1 MISYLHFTVLIIHIY
16 IYHSPKLDNDNIIVL
31 WCLCGVRVWF
41 SIRALQLE
49 ISISVRENLAD
60 GRTDGWQNGYAK
72 WMDIFPWRVL
82 DMKPCFFDRKSM
94 FFIRKMQF
102 FGASGVAWCFY
113 LCVKRSKVFYKSHW
127 IFSKK
132 WIIEHAEESIP
143 KHFMLWVI
151 LMTWI
156 FIWLTVSFMWSDAFV
171 CKVFHKHHSIFS
183 Q

>member
-1 MISYLHFTVLIIHIY
+1 MFSGG
-16 IYHSPKLDNDNIIVL
+16 
-31 WCLCGVRVWF
+31 LCDINSKSCFAVACF
-41 SIRALQLE
+41 SVRALQLG

-60 GRTDGWQNGYAK
+60 GRMTEWICQMDGY
-72 WMDIFPWRVL
+72 FS
-82 DMKPCFFDRKSM
+82 MKSFRHETLFFDRKSM

-113 LCVKRSKVFYKSHW
+113 LCVKISKVFYKSHW

-156 FIWLTVSFMWSDAFV
+156 FIWLTVSFMLSDAFV